1 MNILNWHSTCNQ
13 VLPGICNIFTHA
25 SACTTSGA
33 KSERYN
39 DPMIDVHCHL
49 LPMVDDGAKSWEM
62 ALEMCQVARADGISH
77 IVCTPHAN
85 DQYPYDRTKH
95 QQTLNELRSKTQS
108 GLELT
113 LGCDFHFSYDNIQ
126 AAIASADDYLIGNT
140 DYLLVELSDYAIP
153 PQIKDIF
160 FRLLTAGLVPI
171 ITHPE
176 RNRILQRTPAP
187 VLDWVQAG
195 CLVQVT
201 ASAVT
206 AFWGEQAQAV
216 ALWLIK
222 NGAAHVLA
230 TDAHDAVH
238 RPPVLSAARD
248 LIARQFGAE
257 LAQALVL
264 DNPSAI
270 VNGKPLVTRS
280 GELERKAQ

>member
-1 MNILNWHSTCNQ
+1 VIDIHSHI
-13 VLPGICNIFTHA
+13 LPG
-25 SACTTSGA
+25 
-33 KSERYN
+33 
-39 DPMIDVHCHL
+39 L
-49 LPMVDDGAKSWEM
+49 DDGSKSWDM
-62 ALEMCQVARADGISH
+62 TIEMCRIAIADGITH
-77 IVCTPHAN
+77 IVATPHAN
-85 DQYPYDRTKH
+85 DEFIYQRENVREKVA
-95 QQTLNELRSKTQS
+95 ELDSRLS
-108 GLELT
+108 GELAFSI
-113 LGCDFHFSYDNIQ
+113 GCDFHLSYDNVEDALVNPQ
-126 AAIASADDYLIGNT
+126 RYTIAGKQ
-140 DYLLVELSDYAIP
+140 YLLVELSDYAIP

-206 AFWGEQAQAV
+206 GFWGEQAQAI

-222 NGAAHVLA
+222 HGAVHVLA

-280 GELERKAQ
+280 GALERKAQ